1 MKYLKSVKN
10 GERII
15 VMKRNKAVAEIIPHN
30 ENVVPPGWKRDIQKI
45 KIDGESF
52 SDTVIKERKK
62 QP

>member
-1 MKYLKSVKN
+1 M
-10 GERII
+10 ERII